1 MTENDLATL
10 TVNVCLEIHKELGP
24 GLFEKVYEAVLAD
37 SLEHAGLNVRRQV
50 AVPVSY
56 KGQRIDEGF
65 RADLIISE
73 KVLVELKSI
82 EALAA
87 VHKKQVLTY
96 LKLSG
101 IRLGLLINSGGSLLK
116 GNIHRLCNGL
126 DP

>member
-1 MTENDLATL
+1 
-10 TVNVCLEIHKELGP
+10 VNVCLEIHKELGP
-24 GLFEKVYEAVLAD
+24 GLFENVYEAVLAD
-37 SLEHAGLNVRRQV
+37 SLEHAGLNVQRQV

-56 KGQRIDEGF
+56 KGQRIDQGF
-65 RADLIISE
+65 RSDLIISE

-87 VHKKQVLTY
+87 VHKMEIPTY

-101 IRLGLLINSGGSLLK
+101 IRLGLLINFGGSLLK